1 MIIFPN
7 KIHKGGTIG
16 VTATSGGTEDEHSLK
31 RLEEAIK
38 NLKNY
43 GFKVIETP
51 NVRKCEKLVSSSG
64 EIRAKE
70 FVSLWNNPNVQ
81 HIISKSGG
89 EFLMEMLP
97 YLHREK
103 LSLSSPPWIQG
114 FSDTSLL
121 LFYLTTNYNI
131 ATVQAENFTTYSM
144 KKWDDSIV
152 DTLKILEQGFPFV
165 EKSFKKYEKYPIN
178 REEGKELEP
187 YNLTEP
193 VVYKSLF
200 ENKKIVFSGR
210 LIGGCIDVIK
220 TIIGTPYDNV
230 QSFRNQFNEGIIWH
244 LENCELSVPD
254 LYRALWQM
262 KEAKWFNNAKGI
274 IIGRTMSCAPVGEF
288 TYEDVLKNIFEEFE
302 IPVIYDVDFGH
313 QAPMWALVNG
323 SFATFEYENGKGQ
336 VTQEAK

>member
-1 MIIFPN
+1 MIIFPS
-7 KIHKGGTIG
+7 KIQKGNTIG
-16 VTATSGGTEDEHSLK
+16 VTATSSGTEDERSLK

-38 NLKNY
+38 NMKSY
-43 GFKVIETP
+43 GFKIIETP
-51 NVRKCEKLVSSSG
+51 NVRKNEKLVSSSG

-70 FVSLWNNPNVQ
+70 FVDLWNNTNVK

-97 YLHREK
+97 YLHK
-103 LSLSSPPWIQG
+103 KNLSLSSPPWVQG

-131 ATVQAENFTTYSM
+131 ATIQAENFTTYSM
-144 KKWDDSIV
+144 KKWDNSII
-152 DTLKILEQGFPFV
+152 DTLKILEQGFPAI
-165 EKSFKKYEKYPIN
+165 EKSFEKYEKYPIN

-187 YNLTEP
+187 YNLTET
-193 VVYKSLF
+193 VIYKALF
-200 ENKKIVFSGR
+200 DDKKTVFSGR

-230 QSFRNQFNEGIIWH
+230 QNFCKQFSEGIIWH
-244 LENCELSVPD
+244 LENCELSIPD

-262 KEAKWFNNAKGI
+262 KEAGWFNNATGV
-274 IIGRTMSCAPVGEF
+274 IIGRTMSSAPVGEF
-288 TYEDVLKNIFEEFE
+288 TYEEVLKNIFETFK

-313 QAPMWALVNG
+313 QAPMWALING
-323 SFATFEYENGKGQ
+323 SFATFEYENGKGKII
-336 VTQEAK
+336 QEAK

>member
-1 MIIFPN
+1 MIIFPS
-7 KIHKGGTIG
+7 KIQKGNTIG
-16 VTATSGGTEDEHSLK
+16 VTATSSGTEDERSLK

-38 NLKNY
+38 NIKSY
-43 GFKVIETP
+43 GFKIIETP
-51 NVRKCEKLVSSSG
+51 NVRKNEKLVSSSG
-64 EIRAKE
+64 KIRAKE
-70 FVSLWNNPNVQ
+70 FVDLWNNTNVK

-97 YLHREK
+97 YLHKEN
-103 LSLSSPPWIQG
+103 LSLSSPPWVQG

-131 ATVQAENFTTYSM
+131 ATIQAENFTTYSM
-144 KKWDDSIV
+144 KKWDTSII
-152 DTLKILEQGFPFV
+152 DTLKILEQGFPAT
-165 EKSFKKYEKYPIN
+165 EKSFEKYEKYPIN

-193 VVYKSLF
+193 VIYKALF
-200 ENKKIVFSGR
+200 DDKKTVFSGR

-230 QSFRNQFNEGIIWH
+230 QNFCKQFSEGIIWH
-244 LENCELSVPD
+244 LENCELSIPD

-262 KEAKWFNNAKGI
+262 KEAGWFNNATGV
-274 IIGRTMSCAPVGEF
+274 IIGRTMSSAPVGEF
-288 TYEDVLKNIFEEFE
+288 TYEDVLKNIFETLK

-313 QAPMWALVNG
+313 QAPMWALING
-323 SFATFEYENGKGQ
+323 SFATFEYENGKGKII
-336 VTQEAK
+336 QEAK